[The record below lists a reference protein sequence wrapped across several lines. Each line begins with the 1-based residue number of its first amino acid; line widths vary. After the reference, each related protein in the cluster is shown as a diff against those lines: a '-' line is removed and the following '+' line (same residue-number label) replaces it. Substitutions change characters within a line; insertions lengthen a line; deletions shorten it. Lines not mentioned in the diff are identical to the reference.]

1 MADTSIKPA
10 GASVWHYLKEAFLF
24 KWNLAGF
31 LGATAFG
38 LMSPA
43 PDIALPLVVAAEL
56 AYLVGLTTIP
66 RFRAAIDAK
75 VHAQKKEALVAGP
88 GARASVATL
97 GTMVQG
103 LSPKARQRFQV
114 LRDRCVAM
122 QSIAQGIHG
131 RTGPSG
137 GEDLRTPALD
147 RLLWV
152 FLRLL
157 YSQQALERFLAATD
171 EEALSRQIEG
181 LRQRAEAAKERN
193 EERMMR
199 SLTDSIATAEL
210 RLDNFRKAESN
221 AEFVGVE
228 LERIEGKIQ
237 ALSEMA
243 VSHQDPDYI
252 TSQVDSVA
260 ESMAHTEEAIR
271 ELNAITGLSSDMEAP
286 PPILD
291 TSLEQAIER

>member
-1 MADTSIKPA
+1 MTETLIKPT
-10 GASVWHYLKEAFLF
+10 GASVWRYLKEAFLF

-31 LGATAFG
+31 LGAAAFG
-38 LMSPA
+38 ILSPS
-43 PDIALPLVVAAEL
+43 PDIALPLIAAVEL
-56 AYLVGLTTIP
+56 TYLVGLTTIP

-75 VHAQKKEALVAGP
+75 AHAEKKGVLVSGP
-88 GARASVATL
+88 GARTSVATL
-97 GTMVQG
+97 GGIVQG

-122 QSIAQGIHG
+122 QSIAQGVHG
-131 RTGPSG
+131 SAGPTG

-157 YSQQALERFLAATD
+157 SSQQALERFLAATD
-171 EEALSRQIEG
+171 ATALKGQLEG
-181 LRQRAEAAKERN
+181 LRKRAAAAKERA
-193 EERMMR
+193 EERLLR

-210 RLDNFRKAESN
+210 RLDNYGKAASN

-271 ELNAITGLSSDMEAP
+271 ELNAITGLSSDMAAP

-291 TSLEQAIER
+291 ADLETAVER